1 MGRNDLLIRTFLRA
15 KRRDILKSIQITD
28 IGDKDA
34 VRQAVEVFKKAGLN
48 VIAVRDADVGEN
60 IKDDLFSFPGN
71 RPPEVEVFQHEE
83 VKKFLY
89 KEYHIDFDWLIKKE
103 GISDHHNYTQ
113 AIAKEAECEE
123 EVIRTLAI
131 KKYIEII
138 DEKFDPLIT
147 NIVSKI
153 K

>member
-1 MGRNDLLIRTFLRA
+1 MVN
-15 KRRDILKSIQITD
+15 
-28 IGDKDA
+28 
-34 VRQAVEVFKKAGLN
+34 
-48 VIAVRDADVGEN
+48 
-60 IKDDLFSFPGN
+60 
-71 RPPEVEVFQHEE
+71 
-83 VKKFLY
+83 
-89 KEYHIDFDWLIKKE
+89 KKE